1 MTARLIVCTTCDRS
15 AEPRPEPSRGEALA
29 RAVETRARERG
40 VDLAIVRVDC
50 LDGCSR
56 PCNAAL
62 RARGKPFRRFSG
74 LSPADSDALID
85 VALAYRAAPSGKVA
99 ADAILAGHA
108 GERAEVSDH

>member
-1 MTARLIVCTTCDRS
+1 MTARLIVCTTCDRY
-15 AEPRPEPSRGEALA
+15 AEPRPEPTRGEALA
-29 RAVETRARERG
+29 RAVEARAQARG

-74 LSPADSDALID
+74 LSVTDCDALID
-85 VALAYRAAPSGKVA
+85 AALAYRADPRGLLPSIAP
-99 ADAILAGHA
+99 ILANA
-108 GERAEVSDH
+108 RSDRP